1 MMKTE
6 TVDTKA
12 SKLIGVCVL
21 FFAVGSAAILNFSM
35 TSTWYSMEL
44 MVSVS
49 LILSNFIL
57 TLFLDHKA
65 VTSNN
70 FLLWGMLLK
79 MAKSFM
85 IFLVL
90 AILSILKLVND
101 PKILAYTFL
110 LGFLI
115 TMIYE
120 VINLQR
126 LTKKKQDKD
135 A

>member
-6 TVDTKA
+6 TVDTKT

-21 FFAVGSAAILNFSM
+21 IFAVASASILNFSM

-90 AILSILKLVND
+90 AIVSILKLVND
-101 PKILAYTFL
+101 PKLLAYTFL